1 MRKFYNKYSTE
12 IKTILII
19 VLIGLVALVVD
30 YLGKTIWL

>member
-1 MRKFYNKYSTE
+1 MKIFNKYSTE

-19 VLIGLVALVVD
+19 VLIGLVALIVD